1 MPDGPRVFAPLYRVF
16 HLNEEDRIAR
26 AEVIEAASDADAV
39 ARGQTLAQGHAVEL
53 WDRGRFVARIEAT
66 GPTRDPSTR

>member
-1 MPDGPRVFAPLYRVF
+1 MPEGSRVFAPLYRVF

-39 ARGQTLAQGHAVEL
+39 AHGQKLALDHAVEL
-53 WDRGRFVARIEAT
+53 WDRGRFVARIEASE
-66 GPTRDPSTR
+66 RSPSTR